1 MTDNWVGWALAAA
14 SVLALLV
21 FVWHGLQR
29 WSDIMR
35 RHRDNEDRARRGE
48 PLDASPKKAKAKKL
62 EAMAWFA
69 VATDDVRGAAR
80 ALQLR
85 TATPVEAGDGPARA
99 AEGVF
104 VFAVEGFVCA
114 VGEDA
119 WQRGDFA
126 VIEAA
131 LERLSREYGDATWF
145 CVDARSSRFGWAAAR
160 GGALHR
166 AWCGDGDEDR
176 VLWQFGD
183 PTVAES
189 ELGFFVDDPRDATDD
204 EHKWWP
210 VAADVR
216 ALARRWSKDPAASLA
231 AAQGLAGRC

>member
-80 ALQLR
+80 ASR
-85 TATPVEAGDGPARA
+85 TSSAADATKPVDSSRARATRSRQSARA
-99 AEGVF
+99 AYT
-104 VFAVEGFVCA
+104 AVAGCGA
-114 VGEDA
+114 
-119 WQRGDFA
+119 
-126 VIEAA
+126 
-131 LERLSREYGDATWF
+131 
-145 CVDARSSRFGWAAAR
+145 
-160 GGALHR
+160 GGS
-166 AWCGDGDEDR
+166 
-176 VLWQFGD
+176 
-183 PTVAES
+183 P
-189 ELGFFVDDPRDATDD
+189 
-204 EHKWWP
+204 
-210 VAADVR
+210 
-216 ALARRWSKDPAASLA
+216 ALAPSARARAREKV
-231 AAQGLAGRC
+231 GGE